1 MEPQVKYAKTS
12 DGVNIAYW
20 KIGEGAPLVCLT
32 NIIWS
37 HAQLEWQFPEMRTW
51 YEALAAGGRTVVRFD
66 PRGSG
71 LSQSAVEEY
80 SVASL
85 QRDLEAVADGLGL
98 RRFALLASIN
108 GGAVAVSYAAH
119 HADRVSHLILWCTV
133 AANSYMHSP
142 RWPALRALQSLMDT
156 DWETYTQTR
165 ARTELGWKHAEL
177 ANRYATFLKQC
188 TKPQMAAMAYREI
201 EGFDASHL
209 LPKIVAPTLVVHR
222 RHYPFAVEDDPMN
235 LTAAIP
241 GARLATFEGTA
252 GMPFLGSTETE
263 LNAIREFLGDRVLP
277 LVPARAPADLPS
289 GMAAILFADIVD
301 STALIERLGDAA
313 FREKA
318 RKQNAELRKVI
329 RASGGALVEGPTLGD
344 GLLATFTSA
353 RQAIEAAIACG
364 RSGDDAGLPLHLGL
378 HAGDVTRE
386 KDPDGRDNV
395 YGGAVNIAS
404 RISGLAAPGEVL
416 VSETVRSLA
425 RTSAGVTFED
435 RGEQALK
442 GVGEAVRVWAV
453 ARGDATPPR
462 PVEG

>member
-1 MEPQVKYAKTS
+1 MEPQIQYAKTS

-20 KIGEGAPLVCLT
+20 TIGKGSPIVCLT

-71 LSQSAVEEY
+71 LSQRAVEEY

-98 RRFALLASIN
+98 HRFALLASIN
-108 GGAVAVSYAAH
+108 GGAVAVSYGAH
-119 HADRVSHLILWCTV
+119 HPDRVSHLVLWCTGV
-133 AANSYMHSP
+133 TPSYVHSP

-156 DWETYTQTR
+156 DWETYTQAR
-165 ARTELGWKHAEL
+165 ARTELGWEHAEL
-177 ANRYATFLKQC
+177 ADRYVTFLQQC

-201 EGFDASHL
+201 EGFDVSHL
-209 LPKIVAPTLVVHR
+209 LPQITAPTLVVHR
-222 RHYPFAVEDDPMN
+222 RQYPFAVEDDPIS

-241 GARLATFEGTA
+241 GARLAVFEGTA

-277 LVPARAPADLPS
+277 SVPALVPADLPS
-289 GMAAILFADIVD
+289 GTAVILFADIVD
-301 STALIERLGDAA
+301 STALIERLGDSA
-313 FREKA
+313 FRDKA
-318 RKQNAELRKVI
+318 RDLDTTLRTVI
-329 RASGGALVEGPTLGD
+329 REHAGTPIEGKLLGD
-344 GLLATFTSA
+344 GVLAVFTSA
-353 RQAIEAAIACG
+353 RQAIEAALACG
-364 RSGDDAGLPLHLGL
+364 RAGDEGGLPLHLGL
-378 HAGDVTRE
+378 HAGDVIRE
-386 KDPDGRDNV
+386 DNNV

-404 RISGLAAPGEVL
+404 RISGLSAPGEVL
-416 VSETVRSLA
+416 VSDTVRSLA

-442 GVGEAVRVWAV
+442 GVGEPVRVWVV
-453 ARGDATPPR
+453 AESG
-462 PVEG
+462 